1 MNKNYEQCQ
10 ELKKM
15 FLECIHKKTL
25 SESHLYV
32 IKSKKLMCQEFIN
45 NQQKKAHHQDLNQL
59 VCSLF
64 SSS

>member
-15 FLECIHKKTL
+15 FLECIHKNTL
-25 SESHLYV
+25 SENHLYV
-32 IKSKKLMCQEFIN
+32 IKSKQLMCQEFIN
-45 NQQKKAHHQDLNQL
+45 NQQKKSTPPDLNQL

-64 SSS
+64 SSI